1 MFLYETHLHTYP
13 VSRCAHAGVREVA
26 EFYKNAGFAGI
37 FITNHFLDGNINIDS
52 NLPYEERIH
61 FYFSDYE
68 QAVQVGREIG
78 LDVFCGVEM
87 SHYGTD
93 FLIYGLDKQW
103 FLAHPEIMG
112 MEKSE
117 QLRLMDE
124 YGALIIQAHPFRAA
138 FYIDHIRLFP
148 SRVHGAEIYNGANTE
163 FENKLAKQYAE
174 NFDLIPFAGTD
185 NHFDKKR
192 QWFGG
197 MQTDTPIADEADFV
211 DRVKNGRAVPFC
223 REIGDAT

>member
-1 MFLYETHLHTYP
+1 MYRYETHLHTSP
-13 VSRCAHAGVREVA
+13 VSKCAIADVQQTVS
-26 EFYKNAGFAGI
+26 FYKELGYAGI
-37 FITNHFLDGNINIDS
+37 FVTNHFLDGNINIDK
-52 NLPYEERIH
+52 NMPYEDKIH
-61 FYFSDYE
+61 FYFADFE
-68 QAVQVGREIG
+68 QAKKLGEQVG
-78 LDVFCGVEM
+78 LQVLSGVEL
-87 SHYGTD
+87 SYKGTD

-117 QLRLMDE
+117 QLCLMDE

-148 SRVHGAEIYNGANTE
+148 RRVHGAEIYNAANTE

-185 NHFDKKR
+185 NHFAGR
-192 QWFGG
+192 QRLFGG
-197 MQTDTPIADEADFV
+197 MQTDTPVTDEAEFINL
-211 DRVKNGRAVPFC
+211 VKNGRAVPFH
-223 REIGDAT
+223 REIGDVT